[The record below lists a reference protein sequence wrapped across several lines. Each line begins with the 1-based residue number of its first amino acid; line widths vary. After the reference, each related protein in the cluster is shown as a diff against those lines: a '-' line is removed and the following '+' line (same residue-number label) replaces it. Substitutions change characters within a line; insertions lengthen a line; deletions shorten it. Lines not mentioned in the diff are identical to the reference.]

1 MPQFAFGGGAL
12 YAVRTDIANVTPTR
26 FGALQDVQLDFSGDL
41 KELHGQGQFA
51 LALARG
57 KAKIEG
63 KAKFAQINGA
73 LFNNLF
79 FGQTLTTG
87 QSLVAQSEAALVPVS
102 APFQVTA
109 QNGASFATD
118 LGVFY
123 AQTGAPLAKVASA
136 PALGQ
141 YAVAAGGLYS
151 FAAADEGTALLLNYE
166 YSATTG
172 TRIALGNPLMGVT
185 PTFQAIFSEQYAGK
199 QLTLQLNAC
208 VASKLSFPTKQDD
221 WSISEL
227 DFQAQTD
234 PAGNVG
240 FLSLSE

>member
-12 YAVRTDIANVTPTR
+12 YAVRTDVANATPTK

-41 KELHGQGQFA
+41 KELYGQGQFA

-73 LFNNLF
+73 IFNNLF
-79 FGQTLTTG
+79 FGQTLTSG
-87 QSLVAQSEAALVPVS
+87 QSLVAQSEAAVVPTS
-102 APFQVTA
+102 APYQATA
-109 QNGASFATD
+109 QNGAAFGLD

-123 AQTGAPLAKVASA
+123 ALTGAPLTKVASG
-136 PALGQ
+136 PAQGQ
-141 YAVAAGGLYS
+141 YAVAASGLYS
-151 FAAADEGTALLLNYE
+151 FAAADEGAAVLLNYE
-166 YSATTG
+166 YTATTG
-172 TRIALGNPLMGVT
+172 TRIALGNPLMGLT

-227 DFQAQTD
+227 DFQAQAD
-234 PAGNVG
+234 AAGNVG

>member
-12 YAVRTDIANVTPTR
+12 YAVRTDVANATPTR

-41 KELHGQGQFA
+41 KELYGQGQFA

-63 KAKFAQINGA
+63 KAKFAQINCA

-79 FGQTLTTG
+79 FGQTLTAG
-87 QSLVAQSEAALVPVS
+87 QSLMVQNEAALVPAS
-102 APFQVTA
+102 APYQATA
-109 QNGASFATD
+109 QNGANFATD

-123 AQTGAPLAKVASA
+123 AATGLPLTKVASG
-136 PALGQ
+136 PTQGQ
-141 YAVAAGGLYS
+141 YSVAAGGVYG
-151 FAAADEGTALLLNYE
+151 FAAADEGAALLLNYE
-166 YSATTG
+166 YTATTG
-172 TRIALGNPLMGVT
+172 TRIALGNPLMGLT
-185 PTFQAIFSEQYAGK
+185 PTFQAIFSEQYGGK

-227 DFQAQTD
+227 DFQAQSD
-234 PAGNVG
+234 PSGNVG
-240 FLSLSE
+240 FLSLAE

>member
-12 YAVRTDIANVTPTR
+12 YAVRTDVANATPTK

-41 KELHGQGQFA
+41 KELYGQGQFA

-73 LFNNLF
+73 IFNNLF
-79 FGQTLTTG
+79 FGQVLSTG
-87 QSLVAQSEAALVPVS
+87 QSLVAQSEPALVPGS
-102 APFQVTA
+102 APYQVTA
-109 QNGASFATD
+109 ANGATFALD

-123 AQTGAPLAKVASA
+123 AQTGAPLTKVAST
-136 PALGQ
+136 PTQGQ
-141 YAVAAGGLYS
+141 YAVAAGGTYS
-151 FAAADEGTALLLNYE
+151 FAAADEGAALLLNYE
-166 YSATTG
+166 YTAATG
-172 TRIALGNPLMGVT
+172 TRIALGNPLMGLT
-185 PTFQAIFSEQYAGK
+185 PTFQATFSEQYAGK

-227 DFQAQTD
+227 DFQAQAD
-234 PAGNVG
+234 AAGNVG

>member
-12 YAVRTDIANVTPTR
+12 YAVRTDLANATPTK

-41 KELHGQGQFA
+41 KELYGQGQFA

-73 LFNNLF
+73 IFNNLF
-79 FGQTLTTG
+79 FGQTLSTG
-87 QSLVAQSEAALVPVS
+87 QSLVAQSEAAAVPTL
-102 APFQVTA
+102 APYQATA
-109 QNGASFATD
+109 QNGATFALD

-123 AQTGAPLAKVASA
+123 ASTGAPLTKVASA
-136 PALGQ
+136 PTQGQ
-141 YAVAAGGLYS
+141 YAVAAGGVYS
-151 FAAADEGTALLLNYE
+151 FAAADEGAALLLNYE
-166 YSATTG
+166 YTATTG
-172 TRIALGNPLMGVT
+172 TRIALGNPLMGLT
-185 PTFQAIFSEQYAGK
+185 PTFQATFSEQYGGK

-227 DFQAQTD
+227 DFQAQAD
-234 PAGNVG
+234 AAGNVG